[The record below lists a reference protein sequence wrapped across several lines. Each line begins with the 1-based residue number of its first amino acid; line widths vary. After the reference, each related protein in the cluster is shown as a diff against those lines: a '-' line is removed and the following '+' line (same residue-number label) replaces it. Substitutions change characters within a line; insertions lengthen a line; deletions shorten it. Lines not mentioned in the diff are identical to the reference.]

1 MFGDGKVFGNKKQ
14 LEELLNSLAV
24 IDKMMDAVQE
34 RRNET
39 VASDKDTD
47 KQLKR
52 IFDELKEL
60 KSEVEKLVSQ
70 FDSELVEE
78 VKSYLGKDIDR
89 LINEQNNLYATI
101 ETHIKNSFLLLEA
114 RFGDLDKR
122 VDSIYEEMKEVGI
135 NIVKDV
141 VPGLIESKIQEEIYK
156 VIRAY
161 LEINI
166 FNKAKND
173 FDKKLREQGKTLSD
187 REKEVYYEE
196 IKKNVVN
203 VVNIIMNE
211 IELKN
216 SKREEEK
223 KKERIIK
230 PFDRDAELVHEN
242 FDKLRTCVEAGI
254 IPMLVGPAG
263 TGKSTAVE
271 QVARAMGLPFYTM
284 NRIQN
289 SFDLTG
295 YNDANGRYVST
306 QFYEAYT
313 KGGIFFFDEIDAS
326 SPEALVTI
334 NTALAQGYM
343 AFPNGLVKMHP
354 DFKVVAAGNTYGK
367 GANRQYCGRNSL
379 DSATLDRFMIIEWD
393 YDRKL
398 EAKIIKDKE
407 LLEFAWAVRDS
418 IELNRLQIIISTRG
432 IKATSKIIEASAEK
446 EGFSLVESLE
456 GNLFENVRVDTL
468 YKIIGDLESKKGME
482 SNKYFKAL
490 VELKNKLENNKR

>member
-1 MFGDGKVFGNKKQ
+1 MASKIKELEGKLGQLTAELETLDGVLRILSGKTEANKST
-14 LEELLNSLAV
+14 LIELDKELAV
-24 IDKMMDAVQE
+24 LRQQVEDFRKSIAAAAVSDAKEMLNKNAQNIINQNFGEMVRIEREAIEKVEQFSREISSLRSKIDSLYKDVKKMAETVVSEEIDKVIHE
-34 RRNET
+34 GL
-39 VASDKDTD
+39 S
-47 KQLKR
+47 KR
-52 IFDELKEL
+52 
-60 KSEVEKLVSQ
+60 VSTTTL
-70 FDSELVEE
+70 DL
-78 VKSYLGKDIDR
+78 LTA
-89 LINEQNNLYATI
+89 LIGE
-101 ETHIKNSFLLLEA
+101 EA
-114 RFGDLDKR
+114 RKEVDAKLDIIEREAGIERKEVYSIAIGQA
-122 VDSIYEEMKEVGI
+122 VDSIASSIASSVLSKLNVTTATDTPS
-135 NIVKDV
+135 K
-141 VPGLIESKIQEEIYK
+141 PIEP
-156 VIRAY
+156 
-161 LEINI
+161 
-166 FNKAKND
+166 F
-173 FDKKLREQGKTLSD
+173 D
-187 REKEVYYEE
+187 REKE
-196 IKKNVVN
+196 
-203 VVNIIMNE
+203 
-211 IELKN
+211 
-216 SKREEEK
+216 
-223 KKERIIK
+223 
-230 PFDRDAELVHEN
+230 LVHEK

-407 LLEFAWAVRDS
+407 LLEFAWAVRDAV
-418 IELNRLQIIISTRG
+418 EVNKLQIIISTRG
-432 IKATSKIIEASAEK
+432 IKATSKIIEASAGK

-456 GNLFENVRVDTL
+456 GNLFENVKVDTL
-468 YKIIGDLESKKGME
+468 NQIIEEIRRSNKME
-482 SNKYFKAL
+482 SNRYFKAL
-490 VELKNKLENNKR
+490 VELKTKLESNKR

>member
-1 MFGDGKVFGNKKQ
+1 MASKIKELEGKLGQLTAELETLDGVLRILRGKTEANKST
-14 LEELLNSLAV
+14 LIELDKELAV
-24 IDKMMDAVQE
+24 LRQQVEDFRKSIAAAAVSDAKEMLNKNAQNIINQNFGEMVRIEREAIEKVEQFSREISSLRSKIDSLYKDVKKMAETVVSEEIDKVIHE
-34 RRNET
+34 GL
-39 VASDKDTD
+39 S
-47 KQLKR
+47 KR
-52 IFDELKEL
+52 
-60 KSEVEKLVSQ
+60 VSTTTL
-70 FDSELVEE
+70 DL
-78 VKSYLGKDIDR
+78 LTA
-89 LINEQNNLYATI
+89 LIGE
-101 ETHIKNSFLLLEA
+101 EA
-114 RFGDLDKR
+114 RKEVYAKLDIIEREAGIERKEVYSIAIGQA
-122 VDSIYEEMKEVGI
+122 VDSIASSIASSVLSKLNVTTATDTPS
-135 NIVKDV
+135 K
-141 VPGLIESKIQEEIYK
+141 PIEP
-156 VIRAY
+156 
-161 LEINI
+161 
-166 FNKAKND
+166 F
-173 FDKKLREQGKTLSD
+173 D
-187 REKEVYYEE
+187 REKE
-196 IKKNVVN
+196 
-203 VVNIIMNE
+203 
-211 IELKN
+211 
-216 SKREEEK
+216 
-223 KKERIIK
+223 
-230 PFDRDAELVHEN
+230 LVHEK

-398 EAKIIKDKE
+398 EAKNIKDKE

-432 IKATSKIIEASAEK
+432 IKATSKIVEASAGK

-456 GNLFENVRVDTL
+456 GNLFENVKVDTL
-468 YKIIGDLESKKGME
+468 NQIIEEIRRSNKME
-482 SNKYFKAL
+482 SNRYFKAL
-490 VELKNKLENNKR
+490 VELKTKLESNKR

>member
-1 MFGDGKVFGNKKQ
+1 MAKKIKELENKIQRLESELETLDGVLRILSSKAEGNKSTLVQ
-14 LEELLNSLAV
+14 LDKELAV
-24 IDKMMDAVQE
+24 LRQQVEDFRKSIAASAVSDAKEMLDKNAQNIINQNFGEMVRIEREAIEKIEQFSREISSLRAKIDSLYKDVKKMA
-34 RRNET
+34 ET
-39 VASDKDTD
+39 VVREEIDSVVHEGLT
-47 KQLKR
+47 
-52 IFDELKEL
+52 
-60 KSEVEKLVSQ
+60 EKISTTTLDLLTALVG
-70 FDSELVEE
+70 E
-78 VKSYLGKDIDR
+78 
-89 LINEQNNLYATI
+89 
-101 ETHIKNSFLLLEA
+101 EA
-114 RFGDLDKR
+114 R
-122 VDSIYEEMKEVGI
+122 KEVDAKLDVIEKETGI
-135 NIVKDV
+135 
-141 VPGLIESKIQEEIYK
+141 E
-156 VIRAY
+156 R
-161 LEINI
+161 
-166 FNKAKND
+166 
-173 FDKKLREQGKTLSD
+173 
-187 REKEVYYEE
+187 KEVYSVA
-196 IKKNVVN
+196 IGQALDSIASSIASNVLAK
-203 VVNIIMNE
+203 VNIATATDAPSKP
-211 IELKN
+211 IE
-216 SKREEEK
+216 
-223 KKERIIK
+223 
-230 PFDRDAELVHEN
+230 PFDRDKELVHEK

-295 YNDANGRYVST
+295 YNDANGKYVST

-407 LLEFAWAVRDS
+407 LLEFAWAVRDAV
-418 IELNRLQIIISTRG
+418 EVNRLQIIISTRG
-432 IKATSKIIEASAEK
+432 IKATSKIVEASVGK
-446 EGFSLVESLE
+446 EGFSIVESLE
-456 GNLFENVRVDTL
+456 GNLFENVKVDTL
-468 YKIIGDLESKKGME
+468 NQIIDEIRKSNKME
-482 SNKYFKAL
+482 GNKYFKAL
-490 VELKNKLENNKR
+490 VELKNKLENTKR

>member
-1 MFGDGKVFGNKKQ
+1 MFGNKKQ
-14 LEELLNSLAV
+14 LEELLHTLAI
-24 IDKMMDAVQE
+24 IDKMMIAVVE
-34 RRNET
+34 KRNEN
-39 VASDKDTD
+39 VLIDKETD
-47 KQLKR
+47 KELKR
-52 IFDELKEL
+52 IQEELQELKE
-60 KSEVEKLVSQ
+60 EVEKLVSK
-70 FDSELVEE
+70 FDHELLEE
-78 VKSYLGKDIDR
+78 VKSYLSKDVER

-101 ETHIKNSFLLLEA
+101 ETHVKNSFLLLEA

-135 NIVKDV
+135 NVVKEV
-141 VPGLIESKIQEEIYK
+141 VPTLIEDKLQEEILK

-161 LEINI
+161 LEMNMYT
-166 FNKAKND
+166 KAKSD
-173 FDKKLREQGKTLSD
+173 FDKKVREQGIKLTDSQ
-187 REKEVYYEE
+187 KELYYAE
-196 IKKNVVN
+196 IKKNVIN
-203 VVNIIMNE
+203 VVNVIMNE
-211 IELKN
+211 MEIKQAQR
-216 SKREEEK
+216 KEETTEK
-223 KKERIIK
+223 VIK
-230 PFDRDAELVHEN
+230 PFDRDNEFVHEK
-242 FDKLRTCVEAGI
+242 FDKLRTCVEAGV

-295 YNDANGRYVST
+295 YNDANGKYVST

-407 LLEFAWAVRDS
+407 LLEFAWAVRDAV
-418 IELNRLQIIISTRG
+418 EVNRLQIIISTRG
-432 IKATSKIIEASAEK
+432 IKATSKIVEASVGK
-446 EGFSLVESLE
+446 EGFSIVESLE
-456 GNLFENVRVDTL
+456 GNLFENVKVDTL
-468 YKIIGDLESKKGME
+468 NQIIDEIRKSNKME
-482 SNKYFKAL
+482 GNKYFKAL
-490 VELKNKLENNKR
+490 VELKNKLENTKR

>member
-1 MFGDGKVFGNKKQ
+1 MASKIKELEGKLGQLTAELETLDGVLRILSGKTEANKST
-14 LEELLNSLAV
+14 LIELDKELAV
-24 IDKMMDAVQE
+24 LRQQVEDFRKSIAAAAVSDAKEMLNKNAQNIINQNFGEMVRIEREAIEKVEQFSREISSLRSKIDSLYKDVKKMAETVVSEEIDKVIHE
-34 RRNET
+34 GL
-39 VASDKDTD
+39 S
-47 KQLKR
+47 KR
-52 IFDELKEL
+52 
-60 KSEVEKLVSQ
+60 VSTTTL
-70 FDSELVEE
+70 DL
-78 VKSYLGKDIDR
+78 LTA
-89 LINEQNNLYATI
+89 LIGE
-101 ETHIKNSFLLLEA
+101 EA
-114 RFGDLDKR
+114 RKEVDAKLDIIEREAGIERKEVYSIAIGQA
-122 VDSIYEEMKEVGI
+122 VDSIASSIASSVLSKLNVTTATDTPS
-135 NIVKDV
+135 K
-141 VPGLIESKIQEEIYK
+141 PIEP
-156 VIRAY
+156 
-161 LEINI
+161 
-166 FNKAKND
+166 F
-173 FDKKLREQGKTLSD
+173 D
-187 REKEVYYEE
+187 REKE
-196 IKKNVVN
+196 
-203 VVNIIMNE
+203 
-211 IELKN
+211 
-216 SKREEEK
+216 
-223 KKERIIK
+223 
-230 PFDRDAELVHEN
+230 LVHEK

-432 IKATSKIIEASAEK
+432 IKATSKIIEASAGK